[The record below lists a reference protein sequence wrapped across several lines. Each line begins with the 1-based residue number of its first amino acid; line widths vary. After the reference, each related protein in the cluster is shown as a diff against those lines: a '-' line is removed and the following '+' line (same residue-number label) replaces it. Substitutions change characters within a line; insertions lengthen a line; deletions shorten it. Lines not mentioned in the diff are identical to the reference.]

1 MDEIKKPLPMGG
13 GAERRQGCRSARIV
27 HVIAVETVVGKGTE
41 RDPNR
46 IITEYW
52 STEGKLLAVS
62 DPEFNPFENQI
73 SCPDSDIM
81 LYQKIVEL
89 CEQRGTNVS
98 KLERECGLA
107 NGTIRRWKD
116 SSPSIENLI
125 KVADKLDVS
134 LDYLGGRTGENSE
147 CRPAGVSACE

>member
-1 MDEIKKPLPMGG
+1 MEK
-13 GAERRQGCRSARIV
+13 RNGCRSARIV
-27 HVIAVETVVGKGTE
+27 HVIAVESVVGSGTE

-46 IITEYW
+46 IITEFW
-52 STEGKLLAVS
+52 STEGKLLAVNDS
-62 DPEFNPFENQI
+62 EFNPFGNQI
-73 SCPDSDIM
+73 TYPDSDIM

-89 CEQRGTNVS
+89 CEKQGTNVS

-134 LDYLGGRTGENSE
+134 LDYLGGRSRENAE
-147 CRPAGVSACE
+147 CATASA